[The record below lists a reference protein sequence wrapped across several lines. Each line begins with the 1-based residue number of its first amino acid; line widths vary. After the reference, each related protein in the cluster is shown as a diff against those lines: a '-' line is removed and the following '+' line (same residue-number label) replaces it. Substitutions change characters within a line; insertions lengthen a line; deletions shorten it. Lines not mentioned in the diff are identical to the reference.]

1 MKKIISLM
9 MALVMSLSLCVGAF
23 AAENTATTAE
33 EETAPTNV
41 IQPRDY
47 MNLTYTERVV
57 CTVNNKRCVANISI
71 NYGVRDDESN
81 ESGYRIVSIGG
92 VSATKVSGWTAV
104 GDATILENSIAYR
117 NNRQQADVTVQYEA
131 STGSGYDTYTVTL
144 TIDLND

>member
-1 MKKIISLM
+1 MKKVISLM
-9 MALVMSLSLCVGAF
+9 MVLAMSLSLCVGAF
-23 AAENTATTAE
+23 ATENTTVLEEDTAF
-33 EETAPTNV
+33 ANA

-47 MNLTYTERVV
+47 MNLTHTERVV
-57 CTVNNKRCVANISI
+57 RTVNSKKCVANISV

-92 VSATKVSGWTAV
+92 ASAVKVSGWTAV
-104 GDATILENSIAYR
+104 GDATVVESSIAYR

-131 STGSGYDTYTVTL
+131 STGSGYDTYSVTL